1 MAQNIS
7 CPECHEGFGKDVES
21 PYHMCCDNCGTEF
34 YNENGYEVDIKGNE
48 IKDDAEYE
56 EQAHKAYYSKHL

>member
-7 CPECHEGFGKDVES
+7 CPECHEGFGKDVEN

-34 YNENGYEVDIKGNE
+34 YNQRGYEENE
-48 IKDDAEYE
+48 ESDE
-56 EQAHKAYYSKHL
+56 EQAAHLAFARKNLN

>member
-7 CPECHEGFGKDVES
+7 CPECHEGFGKDVEN

-34 YNENGYEVDIKGNE
+34 YNQRGYEE
-48 IKDDAEYE
+48 IE
-56 EQAHKAYYSKHL
+56 E